1 MKLVVGLGNPGTK
14 YAKNRHN
21 AGFMVADRLQS
32 DAVNAAEW
40 KEKFNGVFSKGTIAG
55 EDVVVLKPMTFMN
68 ESGKSVQAA
77 VAFLK
82 VDIKNDLLV
91 IHDELDLEFGDVR
104 LKVSGGHAGQNGLRS
119 IMSVI
124 GPDFARVRVGIGR
137 PPAGFRGDV
146 ADYVLS
152 NFDPVEAASFPD
164 AITKA
169 ADAAKKWIEKGPLA
183 ANDTNV
189 RGGAAAARKGAVQ
202 KTR

>member
-21 AGFMVADRLQS
+21 AGFMVADRLHS
-32 DAVNAAEW
+32 EASNSAEW
-40 KEKFNGVFSKGTIAG
+40 KEKFNGVFAKASIAG
-55 EDVVVLKPMTFMN
+55 EDVVLLKPMTYMN

-82 VDIKNDLLV
+82 IDAKSDLLV

-104 LKVSGGHAGQNGLRS
+104 LKVGGGHAGQNGLRS
-119 IMSVI
+119 IIGVL

-152 NFDPVEAASFPD
+152 NFDPVEAASFTD
-164 AITKA
+164 VIGKA

-189 RGGAAAARKGAVQ
+189 RNNKAAARKGAAQ
-202 KTR
+202 PR